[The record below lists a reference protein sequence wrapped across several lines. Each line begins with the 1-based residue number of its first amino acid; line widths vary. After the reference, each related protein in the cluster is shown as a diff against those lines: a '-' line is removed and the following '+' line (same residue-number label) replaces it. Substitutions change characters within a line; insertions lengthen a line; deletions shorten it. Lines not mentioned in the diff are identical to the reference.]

1 MLKEMLKDR
10 EKNVYE
16 ALYNSIKNDRISS
29 AYLFCGQTGSLK
41 KEAAV
46 LLAETIM
53 CPKVKHDF
61 ACESCNTCRRI
72 YESFYPKEEVKT
84 TGALQ
89 PIKHA
94 DLIYLDGTKYP
105 VSKEDVDA
113 IQEQFSKTSSEEGN
127 GQRVYVIHGA
137 ENASI
142 AAQNSMLKFL
152 EEPGKGI
159 TAILTV
165 DNIHALLPTIISRC
179 TVLNFKAAD
188 DVYLEETAIKK
199 GFSQDEAYL
208 VSHVIQQE
216 SDLDAFMQDGETT
229 SLYKNMEGML
239 EQYLHQKGM
248 RRDELTIDYEANWKS
263 KLKDST
269 AAKKE
274 NMILIR
280 GFLSLLMQ
288 YGEDVITGCDKGP
301 SWYHN
306 AVKSASGNKEDYVGL
321 IRIASEERDLCNR
334 YNDLHLIVYQTFYRL
349 EEYNNEHGL

>member
-89 PIKHA
+89 PVKHA

-113 IQEQFSKTSSEEGN
+113 IQE
-127 GQRVYVIHGA
+127 
-137 ENASI
+137 
-142 AAQNSMLKFL
+142 L
-152 EEPGKGI
+152 
-159 TAILTV
+159 LTRRRRMGRMSR
-165 DNIHALLPTIISRC
+165 ALISRARC
-179 TVLNFKAAD
+179 A
-188 DVYLEETAIKK
+188 
-199 GFSQDEAYL
+199 
-208 VSHVIQQE
+208 
-216 SDLDAFMQDGETT
+216 METT
-229 SLYKNMEGML
+229 RVHVLISG
-239 EQYLHQKGM
+239 
-248 RRDELTIDYEANWKS
+248 
-263 KLKDST
+263 KLR
-269 AAKKE
+269 
-274 NMILIR
+274 L
-280 GFLSLLMQ
+280 LS
-288 YGEDVITGCDKGP
+288 
-301 SWYHN
+301 
-306 AVKSASGNKEDYVGL
+306 GL
-321 IRIASEERDLCNR
+321 SP
-334 YNDLHLIVYQTFYRL
+334 
-349 EEYNNEHGL
+349 